1 MNVWQDADSDLANFV
16 HVAVQWLLVKN
27 AMKRILTI
35 VLLLLILP
43 LPTLA
48 EAPDAVGG
56 DLNGDGLVGAADAA
70 LVLRAADGLMTLD
83 GARSVAAD
91 VTGSMSINDADAA
104 AILLHATGRLS
115 SFSDL
120 AGKLSGALLGERY
133 ADRFSYQG
141 TIMTGTG
148 YRSDMVSV
156 SQRIIRRDE
165 SVCYVMDIYVRDIT
179 SFRTAFS
186 SGKYRGT
193 RESVLDMAESNEAI
207 IAINGDFYS
216 YRGEGPV
223 VRNGVWYKESV
234 DERMDICVLYRDGRL
249 VTFEKGATLEQIQAE
264 GEAYQSW
271 AFGPMLLDAQG
282 RAMTEFH
289 CNKTILTTNPRAA
302 IGYYEPGHYCF
313 VLVDGRQS
321 KYSKGMTMQQLS
333 QLFEDLGCMAAYN
346 LDGGQTAVMASKQG
360 LVNRP
365 FDGGR
370 TTSDI
375 VYIGEPAESAE
386 VVS

>member
-156 SQRIIRRDE
+156 SQRVIRRDE

-271 AFGPMLLDAQG
+271 AFGPMLLDASGQ
-282 RAMTEFH
+282 AMTSF
-289 CNKTILTTNPRAA
+289 NSNVNPKNPRAA

-313 VLVDGRQS
+313 VMVEGRTDES
-321 KYSKGMTMQQLS
+321 EGASLAELS
-333 QLFEDLGCMAAYN
+333 ELMASLGCAAAYN
-346 LDGGQTAVMASKQG
+346 LDGGHTAALLAGTSALGGVES
-360 LVNRP
+360 RP
-365 FDGGR
+365 V
-370 TTSDI
+370 SDI
-375 VYIGEPAESAE
+375 IMILDRAAGE
-386 VVS
+386 